1 MTTQTVLIA
10 GLSGRALAQSARRA
24 GFAPLVVDAFGDADM
39 RDTAAASRCIPEAM
53 RSGFRAGPLLAAL
66 DALAGTTASAP
77 VGLVLGS
84 GFEDTP
90 KLVETLARRY
100 RLLGNGGEQIAGAKD
115 PVSFFSLLDKLAV
128 AHPET
133 LLAPPA
139 STTGWL
145 SKRVGGSGGA
155 HILACEQAKTRRGR
169 YFQRRLEGDA
179 VSVLVIA
186 RRDGAQVAGFSRQW
200 CVGAEPRPCRYGG
213 AVGPIR
219 LDVPTEAAM
228 IDAAQRVCRALGL
241 IGLVSFDF
249 LLSGGIPH
257 LLEVN
262 PRPGATLDVFDDA
275 EGTLFRAHLTAC
287 AGHPGPLPATLG
299 CRAAAILYAG
309 REAITPGAV
318 AWPLWTAD
326 RPRPGTRTPP
336 YRPIAT
342 VLANDATAEGAERNC
357 HRRLD
362 ELAEMLYAR
371 TADREPKNAKI
382 HRSRSERLGPGGQAR

>member
-1 MTTQTVLIA
+1 MTQQTVLIA

-24 GFAPLVVDAFGDADM
+24 GFAPLVVDAFGDADTS
-39 RDTAAASRCIPEAM
+39 DTAAASRCIPEAT
-53 RSGFRAGPLLAAL
+53 RQGFRAGPLLAAL
-66 DALAGTTASAP
+66 EALAATTASAP

-100 RLLGNGGEQIAGAKD
+100 RLLGSGGEQIARAKD
-115 PVSFFSLLDKLAV
+115 PASFFALLDTLAV

-133 LLAPPA
+133 RLDPPA

-155 HILACEQAKTRRGR
+155 HILTCEQAKTRRGR

-186 RRDGAQVAGFSRQW
+186 RRDGTQIAGFSRQW
-200 CVGAEPRPCRYGG
+200 CVGAEPRPYRYGG

-219 LDVPTEAAM
+219 LDAPAEAAM

-249 LLSGGIPH
+249 LLSGGVPH

-275 EGTLFRAHLTAC
+275 EGALFRAHLAAC
-287 AGHPGPLPATLG
+287 AGQPSPLPAAHG

-318 AWPLWTAD
+318 AWPPWTAD
-326 RPRPGTRTPP
+326 RPRPGTRIPP

>member
-1 MTTQTVLIA
+1 MTEPTVLIA

-39 RDTAAASRCIPEAM
+39 RDTAAASRCIPEVT
-53 RSGFRAGPLLAAL
+53 RRGFRAGPLLATL
-66 DALAGTTASAP
+66 DALAATAASAP
-77 VGLVLGS
+77 IGLVLGS

-90 KLVETLARRY
+90 KLVDTLARRY
-100 RLLGNGGEQIAGAKD
+100 RLLGNGGEQIARAKD
-115 PVSFFSLLDKLAV
+115 PVSFFALLDTLAV

-133 LLAPPA
+133 RLDPPA

-145 SKRVGGSGGA
+145 SKRIGGSGGA
-155 HILACEQAKTRRGR
+155 HVLSCEQAKTRRGR
-169 YFQRRLEGDA
+169 YFQRRLEGDP
-179 VSVLVIA
+179 VSVLAIA
-186 RRDGAQVAGFSRQW
+186 RRDGVQIAGFSRQW
-200 CVGAEPRPCRYGG
+200 CAGAEPRPYRYGG

-219 LDVPTEAAM
+219 LDARTEAAM
-228 IDAAQRVCRALGL
+228 IDAVRGVCRALGL
-241 IGLVSFDF
+241 AGLVSFDF

-275 EGTLFRAHLTAC
+275 EGALFRAHLAAC
-287 AGHPGPLPATLG
+287 AGQPGLLPATRG

-309 REAITPGAV
+309 RDAITPGA
-318 AWPLWTAD
+318 AWPPWTAD
-326 RPRPGTRTPP
+326 RPRPGTRIPP